1 MAHQWTKTTHNFD
14 IDGNVTDNS
23 PEPVPIKRY
32 VFRSDKLEIGESY
45 NLGGP
50 DHSYAWKR
58 ELRHLDG
65 QGELIYSSSE
75 SVRITQAPTSEKLEE
90 RSNDGEWE
98 ERWSR
103 VVPDSGPHISVFG
116 LTTIFDPGALSLP
129 GTKEFWETQYLDDVA
144 TGDPVLVGTFDVRD
158 FQATNFRSEEFF
170 FDPLEGGTLIRAD
183 FVALPAPGDSVLFP
197 EGWTPTGSVS
207 WEYEMKRDP
216 LVLPGESGTSSQ
228 IPLEDSGKF
237 AALQKP
243 WNGKA
248 TNGKIVEA
256 TVQLDLSAIV
266 DVPGTGNARTTSQ
279 GLSRPYRRRCPDLK
293 DNLKGECIRHFELM
307 PGEELQPVVDYFSAL
322 SGRGTSSLGYGWR
335 STASA
340 RIEETTPEGSLIYK
354 SENGMVM
361 RWEPDG
367 NGAYL
372 PATDDNYVVA
382 EKLSGGYRLTFKNQ
396 TVREFGSDGRL
407 STDTD
412 RNGNTITYTHSGG
425 QLDTVSDGKGRSLH
439 YSYGTRS
446 DGQPV
451 SIRANNATTG
461 RQVQLAYYADSH
473 PVSPN
478 RLFQI
483 TDAEGDVTEFAY
495 DDAGRMNKM
504 TVVRPTL
511 GDQVMEYQYNSYGQ
525 LYQET
530 VNDEVEKNYSYS
542 QKVIEDDLYDETH
555 IEIHDLTSTE
565 ENPEPLRQT
574 LYRFDS
580 QGNLVRIEE
589 GAEEVL
595 SA

>member
-1 MAHQWTKTTHNFD
+1 MAHQWTKTTHNYD
-14 IDGNVTDNS
+14 LDGTSTDNS
-23 PEPVPIKRY
+23 PEPVPTPRY
-32 VFRSDKLEIGESY
+32 VFTSDKLEIEESY
-45 NLGGP
+45 NLDGP

-58 ELRHLDG
+58 EVRHMDG
-65 QGELIYSSSE
+65 NGDLIYSSSD
-75 SVRITQAPTSEKLEE
+75 SVRITQTPTSEFLEE
-90 RSNDGEWE
+90 RSNEGNWVQ
-98 ERWSR
+98 RWYR
-103 VVPDSGPHISVFG
+103 EVPASGPHISVFS
-116 LTTIFDPGALSLP
+116 LTTIFNPGALSFP
-129 GTKEFWETQYLDDVA
+129 GTKEFWETQYLDDEPI
-144 TGDPVLVGTFDVRD
+144 GDPVFVGTFDVRA
-158 FQATNFRSEEFF
+158 FRATNFRSEEFF

-197 EGWTPTGSVS
+197 NGWTPTGSVS
-207 WEYEMKRDP
+207 WEYEMERDP

-228 IPLEDSGKF
+228 IPIENSGKF
-237 AALQKP
+237 AALQRP

-248 TNGKIVEA
+248 TDGKIVEA
-256 TVQLDLSAIV
+256 PVELELRAIV

-279 GLSRPYRRRCPDLK
+279 GLSRPYRRRCPDLQ
-293 DNLKGECIRHFELM
+293 DNLKGECVLHFELM

-340 RIEETTPEGSLIYK
+340 RMVETSPGGSLIYK

-367 NGAYL
+367 NGGYT

-382 EKLSGGYRLTFKNQ
+382 EKLSGGYRLTFKSQ

-407 STDTD
+407 SADTD
-412 RNGNTITYTHSGG
+412 RNGNTVTYTHVGG

-439 YSYGTRS
+439 YSYGSRS

-461 RQVQLAYYADSH
+461 RQVQLAYYAGSH

-495 DDAGRMNKM
+495 DEAGRMNKM

-511 GDQVMEYQYNSYGQ
+511 GDQMVEYQYSSFGR
-525 LYQET
+525 LYRET
-530 VNDEVEKNYSYS
+530 VNEEVEKTYSYS
-542 QKVIEDDLYDETH
+542 QNYVGDDLYDETY

-565 ENPEPLRQT
+565 EDPEPLRQT

-589 GAEEVL
+589 GAAEIL
-595 SA
+595 IS